1 MVCMI
6 LTTEVKIFF
15 ASSLPLVLFA
25 ETLVVDDAAVLSP
38 DCVSP
43 SWLSC
48 KALSSFS
55 SSLSLSCLLRLH
67 QPRTH
72 CTTGVSI
79 IQTNP
84 IFINMLCIHCIS
96 AGGGCNP
103 DFGGGCPWPWP
114 WPLLPLLWL
123 FCPWFDPW
131 FKVEPLGCEVI
142 VLVTTD
148 VDIICTSTLGESA
161 GVSPSSCP
169 WCPWVIGCGMVTVVP
184 PGSSHYVKIR

>member
-1 MVCMI
+1 MICMI

-25 ETLVVDDAAVLSP
+25 ETLVVDDAAVLSH
-38 DCVSP
+38 DCVSL

-48 KALSSFS
+48 EALSSFS

-67 QPRTH
+67 QLRTH

-84 IFINMLCIHCIS
+84 MFINMLCIHCIS
-96 AGGGCNP
+96 AGGGCKP
-103 DFGGGCPWPWP
+103 GFGPWPGSG
-114 WPLLPLLWL
+114 PLLPLLWL
-123 FCPWFDPW
+123 FR
-131 FKVEPLGCEVI
+131 PLFNAALVGCTMV

-148 VDIICTSTLGESA
+148 VTICTTTLGESA
-161 GVSPSSCP
+161 GVLPSSR
-169 WCPWVIGCGMVTVVP
+169 WVISCGVVTVVTS
-184 PGSSHYVKIR
+184 GTSCYVTIR